1 LVFASLYRIAPGVVN
16 ENGAETEVNAGLVEL
31 INDAF
36 AIRNQFLSGSHD
48 SIEAGPEIVP
58 RSSRAVN
65 PALTPSRLLRLSKDP
80 N

>member
-48 SIEAGPEIVP
+48 SIEAGPEIV
-58 RSSRAVN
+58 RALLAGSQSSADAE
-65 PALTPSRLLRLSKDP
+65 PAAAAE
-80 N
+80 